1 MADGV
6 NVKMGVSGLNKF
18 KQDIKQAQESV
29 KTYDAELKL
38 AEKQL
43 QATGDREAYMQQKT
57 KLLQQQ
63 IAAQN
68 NVIKQCQQALT
79 AMEKQG
85 INPASQAYQQ
95 MQQRL
100 LNAESALI
108 DMRSSLD
115 NVGDAANDTAQK
127 TDKLADSLNSINK
140 KVSFDAVINGIGKI
154 TDGMEAAARRVGAL
168 ARDVWDT
175 MALAA
180 SWADNENT
188 LAAMYGLDVETLQR
202 MQGASRTIDTSVE
215 SIVKSRQK
223 LKQNMASDSQEIAEA
238 FDKLGVSIG
247 EVNGNTGIMGKLTE
261 FAAMFTGRELN
272 RTFRSW
278 EDVFWDTGDALL
290 KYGDEVER
298 DVLAQR
304 IFGRSWMELMP
315 MFQAGREKYE
325 KTLDEQSI
333 VTQQNVDKL
342 NALDDALQRL
352 DQEYQTTKY
361 TLLSELAPAFTTVGD
376 TLTGLIGKF
385 NEYLQTEEGQEKLEG
400 LSQAVTELFSGLSDA
415 DFGAAID
422 TASGILTTIKESLFW
437 IADNKKGL
445 VTAITAIGGAF
456 LGLKAA
462 QVVGTL
468 AQSVTALKS
477 LLGGTPGASSA
488 DMAKS
493 AADAAKSA
501 EASAAAASASSSKAE
516 SAWKNAAGSSGE
528 VAAASEN
535 AAGTLAA
542 GGEEAAGALTAG
554 GTEAAGALAA
564 GGTEAAGALTV
575 GGAEAA
581 AALAAGGAEAS
592 SALAAGGAEAAGSLS
607 TGGATAAA
615 AIRAAATDAALA
627 LGSGAGAG
635 LLPGA
640 AGAAGA
646 TGLLTGGRLLG
657 LPAGA
662 AGAAGATGPTWAAKL
677 LGAAAVIGALGKT
690 ASEASEKLG
699 TGLVGTMQRVQ
710 KVHDELTKT
719 MVALD
724 EAEQEAK
731 HEEEAAEQRREVE
744 VQNNRRRHPTIQEP
758 VQLTVSDMVAMGI
771 IASSEPTQK
780 QQKAAEGYWDFLK
793 SHGFMSDA
801 TMDAAM
807 QSYFADQPA
816 LLDVLGEAMLQM
828 INSSAA
834 NGVDLPED
842 LPEGWWLG
850 QDGLK
855 VNTDPVLP
863 EDTAERLQEQLS
875 GIELQVGVV
884 PALQP
889 GGGGFGDTVVPM
901 MHALDQRANGLP
913 FVPFD
918 GYIAALHKGERIV
931 PANQNK
937 SYSANSNLYVEKMY
951 MNNGQD
957 AQGLAAAMAA
967 ENRRIRAGFGS

>member
-115 NVGDAANDTAQK
+115 NVGDAANGTAQK
-127 TDKLADSLNSINK
+127 TDRLADSLNSINK

-188 LAAMYGLDVETLQR
+188 LAAMYGIDAETLQR
-202 MQGASRTIDTSVE
+202 MQYAADFIDTPVE
-215 SIVKSRQK
+215 AIVKARQK
-223 LKQNMASDSQEIAEA
+223 LKQNMTSDSKEIASA
-238 FDKLGVSIG
+238 FDRLGVSIG

-278 EDVFWDTGDALL
+278 EDVFWDTGDALM

-298 DVLAQR
+298 DVLAQQ
-304 IFGRSWMELMP
+304 IFGRSWMELLP
-315 MFQAGREKYE
+315 LFDTGRTKYE
-325 KTLDEQSI
+325 KTLAEQSVVAQENI
-333 VTQQNVDKL
+333 DKL

-352 DQEYQTTKY
+352 DHEYQTTQK
-361 TLLSELAPAFTTVGD
+361 TLLSEFAPAFIDVGD
-376 TLTGLIGKF
+376 AVSELLSNF
-385 NEYLQTEEGQEKLEG
+385 NKYLQTEEGQEKLEG

-422 TASGILTTIKESLFW
+422 TASGILTTIRDALGW
-437 IADNKKGL
+437 IADNKEDV

-468 AQSVTALKS
+468 VQSATALKG
-477 LLGGTPGASSA
+477 LLGG
-488 DMAKS
+488 
-493 AADAAKSA
+493 
-501 EASAAAASASSSKAE
+501 
-516 SAWKNAAGSSGE
+516 
-528 VAAASEN
+528 
-535 AAGTLAA
+535 
-542 GGEEAAGALTAG
+542 
-554 GTEAAGALAA
+554 
-564 GGTEAAGALTV
+564 
-575 GGAEAA
+575 
-581 AALAAGGAEAS
+581 
-592 SALAAGGAEAAGSLS
+592 
-607 TGGATAAA
+607 
-615 AIRAAATDAALA
+615 
-627 LGSGAGAG
+627 
-635 LLPGA
+635 GA
-640 AGAAGA
+640 AGAAGDVA
-646 TGLLTGGRLLG
+646 GPPAPNANASSDGTIFPGVTGVPKWLQYAST
-657 LPAGA
+657 
-662 AGAAGATGPTWAAKL
+662 
-677 LGAAAVIGALGKT
+677 VALGKT
-690 ASEASEKLG
+690 AAEASEKLG

-719 MVALD
+719 MVALN

-731 HEEEAAEQRREVE
+731 REEEAAEQRREVE

-780 QQKAAEGYWDFLK
+780 QQKAAEGYWDYLK
-793 SHGFMSDA
+793 SHEFMSDA
-801 TMDAAM
+801 TMDAAL

-842 LPEGWWLG
+842 LPEGWWRG

-863 EDTAERLQEQLS
+863 EDTAEQLQEQLS

-889 GGGGFGDTVVPM
+889 GGGAFGDTVVPM

-967 ENRRIRAGFGS
+967 ENRRIRSGFGS

>member
-115 NVGDAANDTAQK
+115 NVGDAANDTAQR
-127 TDKLADSLNSINK
+127 TDRLADSLNSINK

-154 TDGMEAAARRVGAL
+154 TDGMEAAAKKVSAL

-223 LKQNMASDSQEIAEA
+223 LKQNMASDSQEIADA

-247 EVNGNTGIMGKLTE
+247 EVNGQTGIMGKLTE
-261 FAAMFTGRELN
+261 FAAMFTGRELT

-315 MFQAGREKYE
+315 LFQAGREEYE
-325 KTLDEQSI
+325 KTLDAQSI
-333 VTQQNVDKL
+333 VTQQNVGKL

-376 TLTGLIGKF
+376 TLTGLLGKF

-422 TASGILTTIKESLFW
+422 TASGILTTIRDTLGW
-437 IADNKKGL
+437 IADNKEGV

-456 LGLKAA
+456 LGLQAA

-468 AQSVTALKS
+468 VQSASALKN
-477 LLGGTPGASSA
+477 LI
-488 DMAKS
+488 
-493 AADAAKSA
+493 
-501 EASAAAASASSSKAE
+501 
-516 SAWKNAAGSSGE
+516 GS
-528 VAAASEN
+528 
-535 AAGTLAA
+535 
-542 GGEEAAGALTAG
+542 
-554 GTEAAGALAA
+554 
-564 GGTEAAGALTV
+564 
-575 GGAEAA
+575 
-581 AALAAGGAEAS
+581 
-592 SALAAGGAEAAGSLS
+592 
-607 TGGATAAA
+607 
-615 AIRAAATDAALA
+615 
-627 LGSGAGAG
+627 
-635 LLPGA
+635 GA

-646 TGLLTGGRLLG
+646 GAAG
-657 LPAGA
+657 AGA
-662 AGAAGATGPTWAAKL
+662 AGAAGGWLSTALKSAGSFMVGKALPVG
-677 LGAAAVIGALGKT
+677 LGAYLGFTAGGIDAASDDLDSLYDKNGKVTKAGRELGLPATKKEYDEWTAEQYLEWAKT
-690 ASEASEKLG
+690 GTSAKPSDNEGVLDVVKEAH
-699 TGLVGTMQRVQ
+699 R
-710 KVHDELTKT
+710 
-719 MVALD
+719 
-724 EAEQEAK
+724 EAEAKANAMRRAHPVQE
-731 HEEEAAEQRREVE
+731 H
-744 VQNNRRRHPTIQEP
+744 T
-758 VQLTVSDMVAMGI
+758 QLTVSDLVAMGI
-771 IASSEPTQK
+771 IETPEELTDEQKHAAQVLWDNLRANEFQDPGGRLMGAMQYYFPGDMGDRLISMLGETMLQLINSSAASGVDLPEDLPDGWWLGQDGLKVDTQPVLQEDAAEQLQKQLSGVELQAEVAPEPTAEQK
-780 QQKAAEGYWDFLK
+780 HAAQVYWDEMRARDFQDPEGRL
-793 SHGFMSDA
+793 
-801 TMDAAM
+801 TAAM
-807 QSYFADQPA
+807 QYWYPGDEGAQ
-816 LLDVLGEAMLQM
+816 LLDVLGKSMLQM
-828 INSSAA
+828 LIDSAD
-834 NGVDLPED
+834 NGWVVPED

-850 QDGLK
+850 PDGME
-855 VNTDPVLP
+855 VNTDPVLS
-863 EDTAERLQEQLS
+863 DDAAEQLQEQLS
-875 GIELQVGVV
+875 GVTLQVDVA
-884 PALQP
+884 PKAA
-889 GGGGFGDTVVPM
+889 GDLAQ
-901 MHALDQRANGLP
+901 HANGLP

-967 ENRRIRAGFGS
+967 ENMRIRAGFGS

>member
-57 KLLQQQ
+57 KLLHQQ

-154 TDGMEAAARRVGAL
+154 TDGMESAARRVDAL

-223 LKQNMASDSQEIAEA
+223 LKQNMASDSQEIADA

-272 RTFRSW
+272 RNFRSW

-315 MFQAGREKYE
+315 LFQAGREEYE
-325 KTLDEQSI
+325 KTLDAQSI

-361 TLLSELAPAFTTVGD
+361 TLLSEFAPAFTTVGD
-376 TLTGLIGKF
+376 TLTGLLGKF

-422 TASGILTTIKESLFW
+422 TASGILTTIKDALFW
-437 IADNKKGL
+437 IADNKDG
-445 VTAITAIGGAF
+445 VVNAITAIGGAF

-468 AQSVTALKS
+468 VQSASALKN
-477 LLGGTPGASSA
+477 LI
-488 DMAKS
+488 
-493 AADAAKSA
+493 
-501 EASAAAASASSSKAE
+501 
-516 SAWKNAAGSSGE
+516 GS
-528 VAAASEN
+528 
-535 AAGTLAA
+535 
-542 GGEEAAGALTAG
+542 
-554 GTEAAGALAA
+554 
-564 GGTEAAGALTV
+564 
-575 GGAEAA
+575 
-581 AALAAGGAEAS
+581 
-592 SALAAGGAEAAGSLS
+592 
-607 TGGATAAA
+607 
-615 AIRAAATDAALA
+615 
-627 LGSGAGAG
+627 
-635 LLPGA
+635 GA
-640 AGAAGA
+640 AGAAG
-646 TGLLTGGRLLG
+646 
-657 LPAGA
+657 AGA
-662 AGAAGATGPTWAAKL
+662 AGAAGAAGGWLSTALKSAGSFLVGKALPVG
-677 LGAAAVIGALGKT
+677 LGAYLGFTAGGIDAASDDLDSLYDKNGKVTKAGRELGLPTTKQEYDAWT
-690 ASEASEKLG
+690 AEQYLEWSEAGSSAKQADRYDVLDVEK
-699 TGLVGTMQRVQ
+699 
-710 KVHDELTKT
+710 
-719 MVALD
+719 
-724 EAEQEAK
+724 EARRAVEA
-731 HEEEAAEQRREVE
+731 
-744 VQNNRRRHPTIQEP
+744 QNNRRRHPTIQEP

-771 IASSEPTQK
+771 IASSEPTQH

-793 SHGFMSDA
+793 SHEFMSDA

-863 EDTAERLQEQLS
+863 EDAAEKLQEQLS

-889 GGGGFGDTVVPM
+889 GGGAFGDTVVPM
-901 MHALDQRANGLP
+901 RHALDQRANGLP

>member
-38 AEKQL
+38 NEKQL
-43 QATGDREAYMQQKT
+43 QATGDKEAYMQQKT

-115 NVGDAANDTAQK
+115 NVGDTANETAQK

-154 TDGMEAAARRVGAL
+154 TDGMEAAARKVGAL

-315 MFQAGREKYE
+315 LFQAGREEYE
-325 KTLDEQSI
+325 KTLDTQSI

-400 LSQAVTELFSGLSDA
+400 LSQAVTELFSGLSDV

-422 TASGILTTIKESLFW
+422 TASGILTTIRDALGW
-437 IADNKKGL
+437 IADNKEGV

-456 LGLKAA
+456 LGLQAA

-468 AQSVTALKS
+468 AQSASALKNLMGS
-477 LLGGTPGASSA
+477 G
-488 DMAKS
+488 
-493 AADAAKSA
+493 AAK
-501 EASAAAASASSSKAE
+501 
-516 SAWKNAAGSSGE
+516 
-528 VAAASEN
+528 VAAAGVG
-535 AAGTLAA
+535 AAG
-542 GGEEAAGALTAG
+542 
-554 GTEAAGALAA
+554 
-564 GGTEAAGALTV
+564 V
-575 GGAEAA
+575 
-581 AALAAGGAEAS
+581 
-592 SALAAGGAEAAGSLS
+592 
-607 TGGATAAA
+607 
-615 AIRAAATDAALA
+615 
-627 LGSGAGAG
+627 
-635 LLPGA
+635 GA
-640 AGAAGA
+640 AGAGAAAWPGTPTAVDLPPEFLGFAGVSP
-646 TGLLTGGRLLG
+646 LI
-657 LPAGA
+657 A
-662 AGAAGATGPTWAAKL
+662 AGA
-677 LGAAAVIGALGKT
+677 VVALENVAEKT
-690 ASEASEKLG
+690 SEKLG
-699 TGLVGTMQRVQ
+699 TGLVGLMQGVKRTEEQLSDMMLSVNAA
-710 KVHDELTKT
+710 DE
-719 MVALD
+719 
-724 EAEQEAK
+724 EAK
-731 HEEEAAEQRREVE
+731 RLAEAKSSVP
-744 VQNNRRRHPTIQEP
+744 RRRPIQEP

-771 IASSEPTQK
+771 IEAQEPTPDQK
-780 QQKAAEGYWDFLK
+780 HAAQVFWDNLRTNEFQDPGGRLM
-793 SHGFMSDA
+793 G
-801 TMDAAM
+801 AM
-807 QSYFADQPA
+807 QFWYPGEEGDR
-816 LLDVLGEAMLQM
+816 LLSVLGETMLQL
-828 INSSAA
+828 INTSAES
-834 NGVDLPED
+834 GIELPED
-842 LPEGWWLG
+842 LPDGWWLG
-850 QDGLK
+850 QNGLK
-855 VNTDPVLP
+855 VETQPVLQ
-863 EDTAERLQEQLS
+863 EDAVEQLQEQLS
-875 GIELQVGVV
+875 GATLYVNVTPHGRPDSGVHNPAFAPTMEL
-884 PALQP
+884 
-889 GGGGFGDTVVPM
+889 
-901 MHALDQRANGLP
+901 RANGLP

-957 AQGLAAAMAA
+957 AQGLAAAMTA

>member
-188 LAAMYGLDVETLQR
+188 LASMYGIDAETLQR
-202 MQGASRTIDTSVE
+202 MQNAADYIDTPVE
-215 SIVKSRQK
+215 AIVKARQK
-223 LKQNMASDSQEIAEA
+223 LKQNMTSDSKEIAAA
-238 FDKLGVSIG
+238 FDRLGVSIG

-278 EDVFWDTGDALL
+278 EDVFWDTGDALM

-298 DVLAQR
+298 DVLAQQ
-304 IFGRSWMELMP
+304 IFGRSWMELLP
-315 MFQAGREKYE
+315 LFDAGRTKYE
-325 KTLDEQSI
+325 KTLAEQSVVAQENI
-333 VTQQNVDKL
+333 DKL
-342 NALDDALQRL
+342 NALDDALKTL
-352 DQEYQTTKY
+352 DHEYQTTKK
-361 TLLSELAPAFTTVGD
+361 TLLSEFAPAFIDVGD
-376 TLTGLIGKF
+376 AVSELLSNF
-385 NEYLQTEEGQEKLEG
+385 NKYLQTEEGQEKLEG

-422 TASGILTTIKESLFW
+422 TASGILTTIRDALGW
-437 IADNKKGL
+437 IADNKDGV

-477 LLGGTPGASSA
+477 LLGGTPGASAA

-635 LLPGA
+635 LLTGA

-690 ASEASEKLG
+690 ASETSEKLG

-719 MVALD
+719 MVALE

-731 HEEEAAEQRREVE
+731 REEVE
-744 VQNNRRRHPTIQEP
+744 TQNNRRRHPTIQEP

-793 SHGFMSDA
+793 SHEFMSDA

-863 EDTAERLQEQLS
+863 EDAAEQLQEQLS

-889 GGGGFGDTVVPM
+889 GGGAFGDTVVPM
-901 MHALDQRANGLP
+901 RHALDQRANGLP